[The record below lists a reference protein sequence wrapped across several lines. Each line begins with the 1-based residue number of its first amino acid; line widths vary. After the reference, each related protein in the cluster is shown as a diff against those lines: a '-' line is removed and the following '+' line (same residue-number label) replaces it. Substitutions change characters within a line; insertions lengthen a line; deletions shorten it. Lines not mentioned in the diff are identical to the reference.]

1 MLGVEASERK
11 RNCGEKGSVFVETV
25 ALEACSGFRSER
37 TKEGQCVESAG
48 RDAES
53 ESAESAF
60 LGSGRGGL
68 HVESAIDS
76 YEEVILQ

>member
-11 RNCGEKGSVFVETV
+11 RNCGEKWFSACKQSLSKRARVSKRANGGGTV
-25 ALEACSGFRSER
+25 WNLPG
-37 TKEGQCVESAG
+37 
-48 RDAES
+48 DAEP
-53 ESAESAF
+53 EHAESAF